1 MKAFQQLLN
10 YAAKNKDV
18 LSNVAIGSG
27 VNALLGGLAEGPTG
41 AIKYGLSDL
50 LISYPAT
57 LGARKLAG
65 GPVTETLLKNG
76 QQITRKVPSGLE
88 NTVNV
93 GASIIGPMVTDV
105 AFGTTRAQP
114 VPTDMSQQQQIAQQL
129 LQRDMI
135 NNDPTMA
142 LFPGTMLQAQG
153 AESTLFRDFLA
164 QMPSL
169 EEVASRR
176 RQSFQPIDYMQQATE
191 LRRIA

>member
-10 YAAKNKDV
+10 YAGQNKDV
-18 LSNVAIGSG
+18 LKSVGIGSAI
-27 VNALLGGLAEGPTG
+27 NAVLGGLAEGPTG

-50 LISYPAT
+50 LLSYPAT

-65 GPVTETLLKNG
+65 GAKTETLIENG
-76 QQITRKVPSGLE
+76 KQITRNVPTGLE
-88 NTVNV
+88 NAVNFGV
-93 GASIIGPMVTDV
+93 SLVAPVATDMVL
-105 AFGTTRAQP
+105 GSGQAQ
-114 VPTDMSQQQQIAQQL
+114 VMPTDMSQQQQIAQQL
-129 LQRDMI
+129 VQRDI
-135 NNDPTMA
+135 VNNDPTMA

-169 EEVASRR
+169 EEVAFRR
-176 RQSFQPIDYMQQATE
+176 RQSIQPIDYMQQATE